1 MKYAKDIP
9 CQVIDFS
16 LKRDDVD
23 FYVKYGKVW
32 LKDLELFDVKDLK
45 IVGDFNCGNAM
56 MAACMAYH
64 MGVSFKDIREVISS
78 FKGVEHRIEYVDTF
92 NNIRV
97 YNDTKATNT
106 HSACA
111 SIKCF

>member
-1 MKYAKDIP
+1 MRIYKNETKDDFFIRNVDDENVMKYAKDIP

-23 FYVKYGKVW
+23 LYVKYGKVW

-56 MAACMAYH
+56 MAALY
-64 MGVSFKDIREVISS
+64 GLSY
-78 FKGVEHRIEYVDTF
+78 G
-92 NNIRV
+92 
-97 YNDTKATNT
+97 
-106 HSACA
+106 
-111 SIKCF
+111 SID